1 MHLFEVE
8 SNPQKKLPQIIR
20 AKTQSHC
27 SIEPDA
33 MEIATNLLR
42 KSFGE
47 GSLANLIWYVDTRP
61 ANPFR
66 VDVLHALSN
75 RKKKSYELRY

>member
-1 MHLFEVE
+1 
-8 SNPQKKLPQIIR
+8 
-20 AKTQSHC
+20 
-27 SIEPDA
+27 